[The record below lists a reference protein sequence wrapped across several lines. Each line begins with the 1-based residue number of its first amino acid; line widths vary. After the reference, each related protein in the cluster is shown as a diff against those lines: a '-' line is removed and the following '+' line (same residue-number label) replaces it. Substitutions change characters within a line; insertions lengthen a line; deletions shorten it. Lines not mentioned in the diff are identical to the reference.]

1 MGQFIVLDLEWN
13 QSPAGKEGSMNRLP
27 FEIIEIGAVKLNKN
41 LQIISE
47 FRRLIRPRV
56 YRQMHYKIS
65 EVTHMSIEQL
75 DTEGEDFVRAMTEF
89 LEWCGDDYRFCT
101 WGSMDLTELQRNI
114 GISRDGAAVFHTPLL
129 YYDLQKI
136 YAHDPRHQAKGV
148 VRYRGRGIAPH
159 GRPPFHRRWMMRTT
173 RGVS

>member
-101 WGSMDLTELQRNI
+101 WGSMDLTELQRNM
-114 GISRDGAAVFHTPLL
+114 SVNAPLAL
-129 YYDLQKI
+129 RTI
-136 YAHDPRHQAKGV
+136 V
-148 VRYRGRGIAPH
+148 VRLLSLHAFACIGRTSAPFGHVCSRCVQTYAETALSYHPRGT
-159 GRPPFHRRWMMRTT
+159 PF
-173 RGVS
+173 S

>member
-1 MGQFIVLDLEWN
+1 MNYIVFDLEWN
-13 QSPAGKEGSMNRLP
+13 QNPSGKKTRNDRLP

-75 DTEGEDFVRAMTEF
+75 DTEGEDFVRAMT
-89 LEWCGDDYRFCT
+89 
-101 WGSMDLTELQRNI
+101 
-114 GISRDGAAVFHTPLL
+114 
-129 YYDLQKI
+129 
-136 YAHDPRHQAKGV
+136 
-148 VRYRGRGIAPH
+148 
-159 GRPPFHRRWMMRTT
+159 
-173 RGVS
+173 

>member
-89 LEWCGDDYRFCT
+89 LEWCGDELPVLYVGLD
-101 WGSMDLTELQRNI
+101 GSDRIAAEY
-114 GISRDGAAVFHTPLL
+114 GISRDGAAVSIAASLL
-129 YYDLQKI
+129 
-136 YAHDPRHQAKGV
+136 
-148 VRYRGRGIAPH
+148 
-159 GRPPFHRRWMMRTT
+159 
-173 RGVS
+173 